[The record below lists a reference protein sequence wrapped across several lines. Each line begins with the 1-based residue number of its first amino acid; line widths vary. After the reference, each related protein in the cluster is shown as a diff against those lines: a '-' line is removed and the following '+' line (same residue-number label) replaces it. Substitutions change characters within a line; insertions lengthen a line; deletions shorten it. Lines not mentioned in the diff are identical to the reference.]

1 MGWEGP
7 GYPGRQRGHLLP
19 LALSLLLICGPGTDG
34 SMMSIT
40 NFPTYETSSWLNRDP
55 STPVTVVDPAGT
67 QESVATTTRELS
79 EGIYGGTTWSTG
91 DPAPLVTILSL
102 VTGLSTRSP
111 GTSEDIINPSSKEPS
126 SSLKTRTTHIFHW
139 PSGLCDKFSYNP
151 QGPAGVTSFPE
162 SKVSVSVSESTPY
175 LSTVMLSSAETV
187 SIDTLVPSLSTVT
200 SGVPGDSSATFSA
213 SPFLRTERGPGDAMS
228 TIAESLPSSASIP
241 LPSLTFTP
249 AYSSTSPAPHGITS
263 SLVTQR
269 MVGTNTGAERSTA
282 EGPLGVVSTL
292 ETWTEPVRTSLSTIV
307 DTRMTEHINL
317 GTVTSSSQLPPQS
330 TQLTRTDGI
339 VEHIPEIPNEAA
351 HGGATEP
358 VHVPVAPTAS
368 ASPRGPPTE
377 WTEKAEITALKTTST
392 ATLTTTVSTPTSRML
407 TLLRTSG
414 KTASTS
420 TRGMIITTPDVSPD
434 VLEMTASLA
443 TRPGAETSTE
453 LPRTAS
459 SVFSRESET
468 IPSLVPSSGAK
479 NSPAIPTLTVSFS
492 EPETTISWV
501 TYPAE
506 TSSTISRET
515 LNVSHS
521 ESDSTPPIA
530 TGSGEE
536 VSSAVPTLTVFPG
549 VPEMVT
555 ALVTSPAA
563 ETSMVLSTLTDSQDA
578 PETSASWVTHPGAQ
592 SSSSIPTPTVSPG
605 VIGVKISPVT

>member
-1 MGWEGP
+1 MPADLCRQRTTASSKAGPAPLGKLSKACPHHPPRSQGPAGLGSVTGTRAGGEEHSPGRPGRSMGWEGP

-102 VTGLSTRSP
+102 
-111 GTSEDIINPSSKEPS
+111 
-126 SSLKTRTTHIFHW
+126 
-139 PSGLCDKFSYNP
+139 
-151 QGPAGVTSFPE
+151 GPAGVTSFPE

-368 ASPRGPPTE
+368 ASPRE
-377 WTEKAEITALKTTST
+377 TAI
-392 ATLTTTVSTPTSRML
+392 
-407 TLLRTSG
+407 SG
-414 KTASTS
+414 GCADENTWA
-420 TRGMIITTPDVSPD
+420 
-434 VLEMTASLA
+434 L
-443 TRPGAETSTE
+443 
-453 LPRTAS
+453 
-459 SVFSRESET
+459 
-468 IPSLVPSSGAK
+468 
-479 NSPAIPTLTVSFS
+479 
-492 EPETTISWV
+492 
-501 TYPAE
+501 YP
-506 TSSTISRET
+506 
-515 LNVSHS
+515 
-521 ESDSTPPIA
+521 
-530 TGSGEE
+530 
-536 VSSAVPTLTVFPG
+536 
-549 VPEMVT
+549 
-555 ALVTSPAA
+555 
-563 ETSMVLSTLTDSQDA
+563 
-578 PETSASWVTHPGAQ
+578 
-592 SSSSIPTPTVSPG
+592 
-605 VIGVKISPVT
+605 